1 MNHDSSAIGVIFDMD
16 GVLVESAD
24 AHLASW
30 ELLASQEGVKINRAQ
45 FAATFGRQNR
55 DIVPLLFGPAAAARV
70 QALAERKEKI
80 YRDLIREHP
89 PIVAGAVTLVE
100 ALHEAGVLLAVGS
113 SGPKANIDLVL
124 SAMGVTAWICVVVS
138 GDDVARGKPDPQ
150 VFAMAAERLG
160 LPPRRC
166 VVVEDAPVGIQAA
179 RAAGAAAVAV
189 LSCHTADAFD
199 LADAACL
206 PDLIVDRLADLSV
219 ARLIALVRE

>member
-1 MNHDSSAIGVIFDMD
+1 MNHDYSAIGVIFDMD

-55 DIVPLLFGPAAAARV
+55 DIVPLLFSPASAARV
-70 QALAERKEKI
+70 KALAERKEKI
-80 YRDLIREHP
+80 YRGLIREHP
-89 PIVAGAVTLVE
+89 PIVAGAVMLVE
-100 ALHEAGVLLAVGS
+100 ALHEAGVRLAVGS
-113 SGPKANIDLVL
+113 SAPKANIDLVL
-124 SAMGVTAWICVVVS
+124 SAMGATAWICAVVS

-160 LPPRRC
+160 LPARRC

-189 LSCHTADAFD
+189 LSCHAADAFEFTD
-199 LADAACL
+199 VACR
-206 PDLIVDRLADLSV
+206 PDLTVDRLTDLSV
-219 ARLIALVRE
+219 ARLIALVGE